1 MEGYWAAVIKKV
13 AAVLILVVGLIAL
26 YNNILWFMK
35 YLYPLKYQE
44 HIVKYSQEYG
54 MDPYLVAA
62 VIRVESGFSPNV
74 VSKKGATGLMQIM
87 PETAVWAAE
96 QMDMKGFD
104 ASQLSAPETNIKIGT
119 WYLSKLL
126 EEFEGDTTLAL
137 AAYNGGRGNVRE
149 WMESGVIKESV
160 EDTIPFAETKDF
172 VLKVKKAYNWYKKL
186 YGLDY
191 KE

>member
-1 MEGYWAAVIKKV
+1 MIKKV
-13 AAVLILVVGLIAL
+13 AAVLILMVGIIAL
-26 YNNILWFMK
+26 YSNILWFMK
-35 YLYPLKYQE
+35 YLYPLRYQQQ
-44 HIVKYSQEYG
+44 IVKYSQEYG
-54 MDPYLVAA
+54 VDPYLVAA

-87 PETAVWAAE
+87 PETAAWAAE
-96 QMDMKGFD
+96 QMDMKKFD
-104 ASQLSAPETNIKIGT
+104 TGQLSVPETNIKIGT

-126 EEFEGDTTLAL
+126 EEFNGDTTLSL

-149 WMESGVIKESV
+149 WIESGVIKESV

-186 YGLDY
+186 YKLNY